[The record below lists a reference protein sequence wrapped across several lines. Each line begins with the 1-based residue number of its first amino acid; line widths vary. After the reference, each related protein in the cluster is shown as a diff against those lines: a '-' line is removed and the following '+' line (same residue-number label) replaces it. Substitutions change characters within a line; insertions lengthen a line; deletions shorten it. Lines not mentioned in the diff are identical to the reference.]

1 MFFRVAVNP
10 DFYHFGSWNW
20 PSRLNAR
27 PLCSRSI
34 LYKSKMKFTFTLLF
48 FAIFI
53 SSCSGSPETEQSRS
67 GNLTDVTHPTP
78 ENIPTDD
85 EAAVILAIG
94 NHQEGKFPVIFDQF
108 RYIENYA
115 SIGNSENNVE
125 EMFGRI
131 EDVAI
136 DSRNRI
142 FLLDSGRQIVGVFTV
157 EGEYLA
163 TLGGRGHGPGE
174 FERALSMTTVEDQWL
189 LVGNVFRIEAFDI
202 SGEIE
207 FKESVQLQR
216 PVNDLCAIG
225 DTLYVHS
232 IGFTDDDEVSEEN
245 YRHMIHAYSL
255 QSFDHLYSFGQ
266 SYKSTNPFVI
276 DRMSIGSLG
285 CNEASNMVVFAF
297 ERMNV
302 IHGYSAD
309 NGSLKWITRID
320 DFNLPAITES
330 FQDGRP
336 TMSYSNPEN
345 GIMDMISAPVVIAK
359 EYMTLQIL
367 RSPLGSPDERRYH
380 TFVLNSKNGT
390 GSYMNDEIPEI
401 SDYFDGYI
409 VSRGVSQ
416 ELIMSQVYRVI
427 TEQ

>member
-1 MFFRVAVNP
+1 
-10 DFYHFGSWNW
+10 
-20 PSRLNAR
+20 
-27 PLCSRSI
+27 
-34 LYKSKMKFTFTLLF
+34 MKFTFTLLF
-48 FAIFI
+48 FVIFL
-53 SSCSGSPETEQSRS
+53 SSCSGSPETEQTPS

-78 ENIPTDD
+78 ENNPSDD
-85 EAAVILAIG
+85 EVADILVIG
-94 NHQEGKFPVIFDQF
+94 KHQQEKFSMIKDQL
-108 RYIENYA
+108 RNIEEYT
-115 SIGNSENNVE
+115 SIGNFEGKGQ

-163 TLGGRGHGPGE
+163 TLGGRGQGPGE
-174 FERALSMTTVEDQWL
+174 FERALSMTKVKDQWL

-302 IHGYSAD
+302 IQGYSAD
-309 NGSLKWITRID
+309 NGSLEWVTRID

-330 FQDGRP
+330 IRDGRP
-336 TMSYSNPEN
+336 AISYGIPQS
-345 GIMDMISAPVVIAK
+345 GIMDIISAPVEFDK
-359 EYMTLQIL
+359 EYLILQVL
-367 RSPLGSPDERRYH
+367 RSTPGSATNRMYH
-380 TFVLNSKNGT
+380 TFVLNSANGT
-390 GSYMNDEIPEI
+390 G
-401 SDYFDGYI
+401 
-409 VSRGVSQ
+409 
-416 ELIMSQVYRVI
+416 
-427 TEQ
+427 